1 MPFWHN
7 AAFEL
12 MFGATKEKSMKLM
25 RSTNPMVIPRN
36 HKIEES
42 LMLADEDD
50 LTLFNKLIEILKNPY
65 QVNKSDLELM
75 STTPYKNKKYKTFCG
90 T

>member
-1 MPFWHN
+1 
-7 AAFEL
+7 
-12 MFGATKEKSMKLM
+12 MFGATNDKSMKLM

-42 LMLADEDD
+42 LMLANDGD
-50 LTLFNKLIEILKNPY
+50 LTLFNKVIKILKNPY
-65 QVNKSDLELM
+65 HVNKVDFEFRSTAPYSD
-75 STTPYKNKKYKTFCG
+75 KKYKTFCG